1 MYMEKKKE
9 EIIKLIGEGTDY
21 DKKEML
27 ETNDPESWLKS
38 VSAFAN
44 GSGGSLI
51 FGINDDG
58 KVVGLKDAKKDAD
71 TITDYVKEYI
81 EPQPSIYIQ
90 PIVYDDKELVI
101 VNVYPGRQTPYT
113 YNHRKRRTAY
123 IRIGN
128 ASVVADD
135 AKVKEL
141 TLKGFNMTYDEMSSS
156 YKPGN
161 LSFRILARSIKE
173 RTNAKFNEDKDLL
186 SYGLVNPDGML
197 NYGGVLI
204 SDENPLRH
212 SRVFCTRW
220 NGLTKAH
227 ENLDSFDKEEFD
239 HESIIQQLLDA
250 EKFIAIHNKTP
261 WYKTNDGRVE
271 LPDYPLR
278 AVEESLVNGLIHR
291 LYSEL
296 GSEVHVDIYDDRM
309 EIYSPGGMPDG
320 SLIQDKKL
328 FEVPSIR
335 RNPIIADVFARLD
348 YMEREGSGFK
358 KIIDSYKTAPNY
370 QEGKDP
376 VFKSTHSAFFVVLPN
391 LNYQADSIFDDSD
404 VQAVILDNLM
414 GNQKIVY
421 DFILNNPGISK
432 MQLVEKTG
440 LNSNE
445 VKNAIDSLVKKTL
458 IEYKGDS
465 KREGGYYI
473 INA

>member
-1 MYMEKKKE
+1 MEKFKEE

-27 ETNDPESWLKS
+27 ETKDPESWLKS

-44 GSGGSLI
+44 GVGGSLI
-51 FGINDDG
+51 FGVKDDG
-58 KVVGLKDAKKDAD
+58 EIVGLKNAKNDAD
-71 TITDYVKEYI
+71 AITTYIKDCI
-81 EPQPSIYIQ
+81 EPQPNIYIK
-90 PIVYDDKELVI
+90 PVPYNGKELVI
-101 VNVYPGRQTPYT
+101 LTVYPGRQTPYT
-113 YNHRKRRTAY
+113 YNRRKRRTVY

-128 ASVVADD
+128 SSVVADD
-135 AKVKEL
+135 TKIKEL

-156 YKPGN
+156 YKPGD
-161 LSFRILARSIKE
+161 LSFRILARIIKE
-173 RTNAKFNEDKDLL
+173 KTNSRFNEEKDLL

-227 ENLDSFDKEEFD
+227 EDLDSFDKEEFD

-261 WYKTNDGRVE
+261 WYKTADNRVE

-278 AVEESLVNGLIHR
+278 AIEESLVNGLIHR

-358 KIIDSYKTAPNY
+358 KIIDAYKTAPNY
-370 QEGKDP
+370 TEGREP
-376 VFKSTHSAFFVVLPN
+376 TFKSTHSSFHVVLPN
-391 LNYQADSIFDDSD
+391 LNYQSENIFDDSD
-404 VQAVILDNLM
+404 VQSIIYDNLI
-414 GNQKIVY
+414 GNQKIIY
-421 DFILNNPGISK
+421 GLIMKNTGISK
-432 MQLVEKTG
+432 MQLVEKSG
-440 LNSNE
+440 LKSSE
-445 VKNAIDSLVKKTL
+445 VKNAIDRLVKKYL
-458 IEYKGDS
+458 IEYKGDN

-473 INA
+473 VI